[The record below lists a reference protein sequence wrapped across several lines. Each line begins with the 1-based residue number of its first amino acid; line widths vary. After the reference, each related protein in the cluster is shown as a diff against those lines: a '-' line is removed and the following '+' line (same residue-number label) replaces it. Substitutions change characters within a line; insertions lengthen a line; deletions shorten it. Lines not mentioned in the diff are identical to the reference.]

1 MKARGDSA
9 FLPVQIAA
17 VFLGLVFI
25 DIGHEA
31 SLAQPAAHPALAW
44 LSLAAYALGFAAL
57 ILAAKRGRRLDEWTA
72 AGFILAFVLHVA
84 VYAIAQPVAVQYG
97 TDALAFNHYSALL
110 VLHGQNPYA
119 ASMEP
124 AYRLF
129 SVPASVYTP
138 TTHGGLVVSQSYP
151 ALSFLLYVPFA
162 FMHLRSM
169 LFVDVAFA
177 AFSML
182 LVAFLMPPGRKALAL
197 LVFFASAEY
206 FDFAVGSVTDVTWLP
221 FMILVAAFWEAESP
235 IAAVALGLAC
245 ATKQDPW
252 FVVPFALVHWYHMRD
267 RVPMLR
273 NAGAAALAFLLPNL
287 AFIVWNPAAW
297 LHGVFFPMISGAV
310 PTGSGIVLFITSNVL
325 PFPVQW
331 LTWAWPVVLVAG
343 VAFYAWRYRGLAWMP
358 FVWPAVVLFFSP
370 RSLQNYFVYW
380 PIALAVYLLVRGE
393 AEPEAVASAQAP
405 RTKRTAIAF
414 AAAAACAIAAAVLTT
429 LALLRPLDEARIS
442 GAAFDPSTGL
452 VRALDVEMN
461 TRGDASAAYRFAV
474 DSAKNGA
481 IFWRIARVAREG
493 AGRVAV
499 RLEAPSLGA
508 EVPVSENAGVQVVA
522 YASNGDLVAYTSS
535 WAPREDPHASLSD
548 LHLVCA
554 RSAFMFLPAPAPL
567 TWEYS
572 ASDLLDETIEC
583 VPRGS
588 ADSAVLF
595 NVRRPRDQAWR
606 LATIAQLAEIGS
618 GRFSF
623 WLKPGSDSTASVLPT
638 HVFGVSLVDGLNH
651 QYYVMTN
658 SRIRSP
664 EFLTRDRFR
673 YYIVPAKLHAW
684 THVSV
689 DTRALP
695 DFYVPP
701 YGSVQVIVMDAIH
714 GADAVR
720 VTDDEFGGFG
730 SRP

>member
-1 MKARGDSA
+1 MKESA
-9 FLPVQIAA
+9 FSPTQIAA
-17 VFLGLVFI
+17 AFLGLVFI

-57 ILAAKRGRRLDEWTA
+57 ILAVKRGRRLDEWTA
-72 AGFILAFVLHVA
+72 AGFMLAFVLHVA
-84 VYAIAQPVAVQYG
+84 VRTVAQPLAVQYG

-110 VLHGQNPYA
+110 LLHGSNPYA
-119 ASMEP
+119 SSMEP

-177 AFSML
+177 ALSML

-206 FDFAVGSVTDVTWLP
+206 FDFVVGSVTDVTWLP

-252 FVVPFALVHWYHMRD
+252 FVVPFALVHWYHLRD

-273 NAGAAALAFLLPNL
+273 NTGAAALAFLLPNL
-287 AFIVWNPAAW
+287 AFIIWNPAAW

-331 LTWAWPVVLVAG
+331 LTWTWPAVLVAG
-343 VAFYAWRYRGLAWMP
+343 VAFYAWRHRGLAWMP

-370 RSLQNYFVYW
+370 RSLQNYFIYW
-380 PIALAVYLLVRGE
+380 PIALVVYLLVPTE
-393 AEPEAVASAQAP
+393 AAPEAAARARAP
-405 RTKRTAIAF
+405 WTKRTAIAF
-414 AAAAACAIAAAVLTT
+414 AAASACVIAVAVLTT
-429 LALLRPLDEARIS
+429 TASLRSLAEARIS
-442 GAAFDPSTGL
+442 GAAFDSSTGL

-461 TRGDASAAYRFAV
+461 ERGDTRSSYRFAV

-481 IFWRIARVAREG
+481 IFWRVARVTRES
-493 AGRVAV
+493 ADRVSV
-499 RLEAPSLGA
+499 RLEAPGLGA
-508 EVPVSENAGVQVVA
+508 EVPVSENAGVQVAA
-522 YASNGDLVAYTSS
+522 YAPNGDLVAYTSS
-535 WAPREDPHASLSD
+535 WMPQADPQATLSN
-548 LHLVCA
+548 LHLICA
-554 RSAFMFLPAPAPL
+554 RSAFTFLPAAAPL
-567 TWEYS
+567 MWEYS
-572 ASDLLDETIEC
+572 ASDLLGGTIAC
-583 VPRGS
+583 APRGS

-595 NVRRPRDQAWR
+595 NVRRPHDQAWR
-606 LATIAQLAEIGS
+606 LATIVRLAEIGS

-689 DTRALP
+689 DARALP
-695 DFYVPP
+695 GFYVPP
-701 YGSVQVIVMDAIH
+701 YGTIQVIVMDAIH
-714 GADAVR
+714 TGDAVR